1 MKVKKNL
8 SLNKFANEALLV
20 EKLLKEAD
28 FLNNPDIAANAEKI
42 VTACRSQ
49 KSSQTKL
56 DAFLAEYGLS
66 NKEGVALMCLA
77 ESLLRIPDNKTRDEL
92 IEEKLSHSKW
102 QEHLNKS
109 DSLLVNAATWGL
121 LIAGKI
127 VKPKLKNDW
136 LAKLVAKSGETPI
149 REAVL
154 MAMQILSKEF
164 VCASDINH
172 VKKLNFVNK
181 TPCSF
186 DMLGEA
192 ARNSSQA
199 QNYFHAYEEAIIAIG
214 ALNEKSSCKHGI
226 SIKLSALEPNYFT
239 HKESIVIARML
250 PKIIELC
257 KLAASLKVEITID
270 AEEQD
275 RLSLSILVFE
285 AILENPELKDWQ
297 DIGLAIQAYGRRA
310 MDVINFMEQSVLERP
325 GIHVRLVKGAYWD
338 YEIKQSD

>member
-1 MKVKKNL
+1 MCIRD
-8 SLNKFANEALLV
+8 S
-20 EKLLKEAD
+20 
-28 FLNNPDIAANAEKI
+28 NNPDIGANAEKI

-136 LAKLVAKSGETPI
+136 LEKLVAKSGETPI

-164 VCASDINH
+164 VCASDIN
-172 VKKLNFVNK
+172 
-181 TPCSF
+181 
-186 DMLGEA
+186 
-192 ARNSSQA
+192 
-199 QNYFHAYEEAIIAIG
+199 
-214 ALNEKSSCKHGI
+214 
-226 SIKLSALEPNYFT
+226 
-239 HKESIVIARML
+239 
-250 PKIIELC
+250 
-257 KLAASLKVEITID
+257 
-270 AEEQD
+270 
-275 RLSLSILVFE
+275 LSLIHISE
-285 AILENPELKDWQ
+285 PT
-297 DIGLAIQAYGRRA
+297 
-310 MDVINFMEQSVLERP
+310 RP
-325 GIHVRLVKGAYWD
+325 Y
-338 YEIKQSD
+338 